1 MKERSLRVI
10 VACTTFCLFFL
21 ISNLTHRVELVKG
34 TAGLAYA
41 AVLSMP
47 TNLSGTPG
55 QTGVVAPIN
64 VDNATGIAG
73 VDVTLDFDPLI
84 LTATDVQLT
93 TLTSGFSLV
102 SNLTTP
108 GRVVISM
115 ARSTG
120 ITSGSGA
127 LANVIFTVSS
137 SITQGSTALTFQ
149 SASLFDENASPISVS
164 TQNGLFTVSSAPA
177 IFMAVK
183 GMQNGI
189 HIRSKTEPGSW
200 GSWIQL
206 AGSTSQAPG
215 LAVFNN
221 RLYLAVKGATNNNI
235 YVYSMDSSGT
245 WSSYTQVSGGTGLA
259 PALAAFNNRLYIAVK
274 GATNNNIYLRS
285 MDDSGNWDSS
295 WDVITGQTT
304 EAPALSVFNNR
315 LYLFVKG
322 ATNNSIYYRSMD
334 TSETWD
340 GWNTVPGALTTKS
353 AALAV
358 FNSRLYM
365 FAKAATH
372 NAIYYR
378 NMETSGAWSTGV
390 PIPSWTTIE
399 APSVAVMEDIGLLYV
414 AVKGETDNNIY
425 VRSMDTNETWDPS
438 WSVISGSTDKTPVL
452 CTY

>member
-137 SITQGSTALTFQ
+137 SITQESTALTFQ

-164 TQNGLFTVSSAPA
+164 TQNGLFTVSSTL
-177 IFMAVK
+177 V
-183 GMQNGI
+183 
-189 HIRSKTEPGSW
+189 
-200 GSWIQL
+200 
-206 AGSTSQAPG
+206 
-215 LAVFNN
+215 
-221 RLYLAVKGATNNNI
+221 I
-235 YVYSMDSSGT
+235 YVSLDGKCNGNYPCFSTIQNALVYTSNASAPSLIEITQETYNDENILLDFDRAITLQGGWKTDFSSI
-245 WSSYTQVSGGTGLA
+245 SSS
-259 PALAAFNNRLYIAVK
+259 
-274 GATNNNIYLRS
+274 
-285 MDDSGNWDSS
+285 
-295 WDVITGQTT
+295 
-304 EAPALSVFNNR
+304 
-315 LYLFVKG
+315 
-322 ATNNSIYYRSMD
+322 
-334 TSETWD
+334 
-340 GWNTVPGALTTKS
+340 
-353 AALAV
+353 
-358 FNSRLYM
+358 
-365 FAKAATH
+365 
-372 NAIYYR
+372 
-378 NMETSGAWSTGV
+378 
-390 PIPSWTTIE
+390 TTIQGSITITNGTMMLE
-399 APSVAVMEDIGLLYV
+399 
-414 AVKGETDNNIY
+414 NI
-425 VRSMDTNETWDPS
+425 
-438 WSVISGSTDKTPVL
+438 ILK
-452 CTY
+452 

>member
-245 WSSYTQVSGGTGLA
+245 WSSYTQVSGETGLA
-259 PALAAFNNRLYIAVK
+259 PALAAFNNRLYLVVK
-274 GATNNNIYLRS
+274 GVSNNNLYLFS
-285 MDDSGNWDSS
+285 MDASGTWTS
-295 WDVITGQTT
+295 WTTIPAGQTS
-304 EAPALSVFNNR
+304 EAPALTSFNGK

-322 ATNNSIYYRSMD
+322 ATNTNIYYNSMD
-334 TSETWD
+334 TGGSWGSWSTL
-340 GWNTVPGALTTKS
+340 PGGGTGKS
-353 AALAV
+353 PSLAV
-358 FNSRLYM
+358 FANELYVM
-365 FAKAATH
+365 VKGAT
-372 NAIYYR
+372 NYNLYYT
-378 NMETSGAWSTGV
+378 MMDTAGAWDVWFNLPGQTS
-390 PIPSWTTIE
+390 E
-399 APSVAVMEDIGLLYV
+399 APSMAVLEDRLYV
-414 AVKGETDNNIY
+414 AVKGATNYNIY
-425 VRSMDTNETWDPS
+425 TRSWDGATWDAA
-438 WSVISGSTDKTPVL
+438 WTMVSGSTDKTPAL

>member
-64 VDNATGIAG
+64 VDDATGIAG

-115 ARSTG
+115 ARATG
-120 ITSGSGA
+120 IASGSGA
-127 LANVIFTVSS
+127 LVNVIFTVSS

-245 WSSYTQVSGGTGLA
+245 WSSYTQVSGETGLA
-259 PALAAFNNRLYIAVK
+259 PALAAFNNRLYLVVK
-274 GATNNNIYLRS
+274 GVSNNNLYLFS
-285 MDDSGNWDSS
+285 MDASGTWTS
-295 WDVITGQTT
+295 WTTIPAGQTS
-304 EAPALSVFNNR
+304 EAPALASFNGK

-322 ATNNSIYYRSMD
+322 ATNTNIYYNSMD
-334 TSETWD
+334 TGGSWGSWSTL
-340 GWNTVPGALTTKS
+340 PGGGTGKS
-353 AALAV
+353 PSLAV
-358 FNSRLYM
+358 FANELYVM
-365 FAKAATH
+365 VKGAT
-372 NAIYYR
+372 NYNLYYT
-378 NMETSGAWSTGV
+378 MMDTAGAWDVWFNLPGQTS
-390 PIPSWTTIE
+390 E
-399 APSVAVMEDIGLLYV
+399 APSMAVLEDRLYV
-414 AVKGETDNNIY
+414 AVKGATNYNIY
-425 VRSMDTNETWDPS
+425 TRSWDGATWDAA
-438 WSVISGSTDKTPVL
+438 WTMVSGSTDKTPAL